1 VTQTPTRSLSI
12 VFIVV
17 AALALAVGGPRSVA
31 PGTTSAHY
39 AFGHGPTLVMVH
51 GLGSRNAQWLPTARL
66 LARHWRVVL
75 VDLPGHGDTDMPDPF
90 SLDRAEN
97 ALDRAILDEGGG
109 PVVLVGHSLGGLVA
123 AAEAIDH
130 PERVRRLV
138 LIETA
143 LRPQVDAAGRAA
155 LLEALDGEYDQVLR
169 SAYTEFGRD
178 SAQGVALYQE
188 VRGLDPRHIKPW
200 IRLAL
205 SADLSKDAANLR
217 MPVLAVLAERS
228 WGRGEAWPATAEA
241 LGYSRIPHLTKE
253 RIEGCGHFVMLD
265 RPEALARLIERFAST
280 APDRL
285 ATR

>member
-1 VTQTPTRSLSI
+1 MALTPRRFLPAA
-12 VFIVV
+12 FNAV
-17 AALALAVGGPRSVA
+17 AALVLAVGGPRSVA
-31 PGTTSAHY
+31 PGTASAHY

-51 GLGSRNAQWLPTARL
+51 GLGSSSAQWLPTARL
-66 LARHWRVVL
+66 LAHRWRVVL

-90 SLDRAEN
+90 SLDRAES
-97 ALDRAILDEGGG
+97 ALDRAIADEGGG

-123 AAEAIDH
+123 TAEAIDH

-143 LRPQVDAAGRAA
+143 LRPQVDAEGRAA
-155 LLEALDGEYDQVLR
+155 LLKALDGEYDQVLR
-169 SAYTEFGRD
+169 SAYAEFGRD

-188 VRGLDPRHIKPW
+188 VRGLDPTHIKPW

-205 SADLSKDAANLR
+205 SADLSKAAANLR

-228 WGRGEAWPATAEA
+228 WAKGESWPATAEA
-241 LGYSRIPHLTKE
+241 LGYSLIPHLAKQ

-265 RPEALARLIERFAST
+265 RPATLAALIERFAST
-280 APDRL
+280 APDPL
-285 ATR
+285 AAR